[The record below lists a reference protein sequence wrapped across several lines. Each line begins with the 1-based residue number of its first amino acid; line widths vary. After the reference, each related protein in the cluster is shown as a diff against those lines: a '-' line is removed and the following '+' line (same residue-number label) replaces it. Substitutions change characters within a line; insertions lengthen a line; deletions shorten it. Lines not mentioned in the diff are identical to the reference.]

1 MIKNM
6 KKTKKINMLGCI
18 LNILIMVVVVITII
32 GLYYMAQVKILNKDY
47 IYLYL
52 DNRYE
57 FASDINTKERKE
69 QTIIN
74 STIIIKRRSF

>member
-1 MIKNM
+1 MFN
-6 KKTKKINMLGCI
+6 GF
-18 LNILIMVVVVITII
+18 
-32 GLYYMAQVKILNKDY
+32 KILNKDY

-52 DNRYE
+52 DNKYE

-74 STIIIKRRSF
+74 NTISFLNSHNLSFDKRIYYVSNGVVIGYINKYNLK